1 MMRNLNPKPV
11 DIEFDG
17 KTYGVQFNI
26 NMIDE
31 VQTHFEK
38 PIGEI
43 YDLIMDSPKSA
54 ANLRYLLTALLN
66 DAIETQ
72 EVQTDEHIPRLSEA
86 EVGRKID
93 IRAFDYYYKKVIE
106 AFGVSLPE
114 TNEDDDPNSRGGQQ
128 S

>member
-1 MMRNLNPKPV
+1 MGNLNPKPI
-11 DIEFDG
+11 DIEFDS
-17 KTYGVQFNI
+17 KIYGVQFNI

-54 ANLRYLLTALLN
+54 SNLRYLLTILLN
-66 DAIETQ
+66 DAIETH
-72 EVQTDEHIPRLSEA
+72 ESETGERVQRLSET

-93 IRAFDYYYKKVIE
+93 IRDFNYYYTKVIE

-114 TNEDDDPNSRGGQQ
+114 ADEDEDPNSKGGRQ

>member
-1 MMRNLNPKPV
+1 MGNLNPKPV
-11 DIEFDG
+11 EIEFDG
-17 KTYGVQFNI
+17 RIYGVQFNI

-31 VQTHFEK
+31 MQTHFEK

-43 YDLIMDSPKSA
+43 YDLIIDSPKSA

-66 DAIETQ
+66 DAIETH
-72 EVQTDEHIPRLSEA
+72 ETETGERVPRLSET
-86 EVGRKID
+86 EVGKKID
-93 IRAFDYYYKKVIE
+93 IRDFNYYYEKVIE

-114 TNEDDDPNSRGGQQ
+114 TDEDDDPNSKGEQQ